1 MMLVNINISMVRR
14 MLETKIELTD
24 GNIIIRP
31 CRLEDAAVI
40 CEGVRETMN
49 EMLKWAPWCHTD
61 YSMSDC
67 TSWLSSRPQMWSEG
81 IEYDFVI
88 FDTKENTFLG
98 GCAIDQIN
106 RKHNFANLGYWVR
119 SSQTGKGIAT
129 AAVKLI
135 SRLGFRKLG
144 FTRLEI
150 VVAEQNKAS
159 QCVAEKVGAVR
170 EGVHRNRHIVRDKTY
185 DSVMFSLIPQD
196 LQE

>member
-1 MMLVNINISMVRR
+1 MLVNINISMVRR
-14 MLETKIELTD
+14 MLETNIELTD

-40 CEGVRETMN
+40 CEGVQETMH
-49 EMLKWAPWCHTD
+49 EMLKWAPWCHPG
-61 YSMSDC
+61 YSVSDC
-67 TSWLSSRPQMWSEG
+67 TSWLSSRSQMWSEG

-88 FDTKENTFLG
+88 FDTKDNTFLG

-106 RKHNFANLGYWVR
+106 RKHNFATLGYWIR

-129 AAVKLI
+129 AAVRLI
-135 SRLGFRKLG
+135 IRLGFKTLS

-150 VVAEQNKAS
+150 VVAVQNEAS
-159 QCVAEKVGAVR
+159 QRVAEKVGAVR
-170 EGVHRNRHIVRDKTY
+170 EGVHRNRHVVRDKIY
-185 DSVMFSLIPQD
+185 DSVMFSLIPQY

>member
-14 MLETKIELTD
+14 MLETNIELTD

-40 CEGVRETMN
+40 CEGVQETMH
-49 EMLKWAPWCHTD
+49 EMLKWAPWCHPG
-61 YSMSDC
+61 YSVSDC
-67 TSWLSSRPQMWSEG
+67 TSWLSSRSQMWSEG

-88 FDTKENTFLG
+88 FDTKDNTFLG

-106 RKHNFANLGYWVR
+106 RKHNFATLGYWIR

-129 AAVKLI
+129 AAVRLI
-135 SRLGFRKLG
+135 IRLGFKTLS

-150 VVAEQNKAS
+150 VVAVQNEAS
-159 QCVAEKVGAVR
+159 QRVAEKVGAVR
-170 EGVHRNRHIVRDKTY
+170 EGVHRNRHVVRDKIY
-185 DSVMFSLIPQD
+185 DSVMFSLIPQY